1 MKMKKYL
8 KIFIL
13 LIWSTTVTQECPPA
27 DTLSIDPLQDL
38 WSIPSYNQWNEAE
51 IMTWNIK
58 NFPINN
64 NTINYVNEIILD
76 VQPDIIAFQEIN
88 NETAF
93 NTLANDI
100 QSYEFISSGSGLALA
115 VRSDIINIISW
126 TTLFPSSGYEFAW
139 RFPLLVELNWVCG
152 INAMALHI
160 INIHL
165 KSGSSN
171 EDFNRR
177 YDSAEMLSDY
187 VNDHP
192 NKNFIILG
200 DYNDEISD
208 SENNN
213 SLWPMIE
220 NEQIIFATESIAN
233 IDYYASFPS
242 WPSFIDH
249 IALSYNLYDEF
260 INGNINTL
268 RIDDYTGYN
277 FYQNNIS
284 DHRPIILSFPI
295 EMVEL
300 NTNLVINEIMANPL
314 ASADASGEWIEI
326 TNISETEINLNGLI
340 IKDNDSD
347 QHIISDHDLIIQP
360 NGFLTL
366 GINDDMAVNGNVIID
381 YVYNNFTLSNL
392 WDEVILMHPSGIII
406 DEVYYDNGI
415 TFPDE
420 SGKSMML
427 INSTFDNSM
436 GENWSIS
443 SNQFGSGDF
452 GTPQEE
458 NFPEDCQE
466 NNGDMNEDGGW
477 NVLDIVALANCVLAA
492 NCDTI
497 GCNGDLNNDGG
508 WNVLDIVALANC
520 VLAANCN

>member
-200 DYNDEISD
+200 DYNDEIAD

-326 TNISETEINLNGLI
+326 TNVSETEINLNGLI

-347 QHIISDHDLIIQP
+347 
-360 NGFLTL
+360 
-366 GINDDMAVNGNVIID
+366 
-381 YVYNNFTLSNL
+381 
-392 WDEVILMHPSGIII
+392 
-406 DEVYYDNGI
+406 
-415 TFPDE
+415 
-420 SGKSMML
+420 
-427 INSTFDNSM
+427 
-436 GENWSIS
+436 
-443 SNQFGSGDF
+443 
-452 GTPQEE
+452 
-458 NFPEDCQE
+458 
-466 NNGDMNEDGGW
+466 
-477 NVLDIVALANCVLAA
+477 
-492 NCDTI
+492 
-497 GCNGDLNNDGG
+497 
-508 WNVLDIVALANC
+508 
-520 VLAANCN
+520 